1 VKVNENRIAPESE
14 YFVYSPSAVARNT
27 FFYPICTGHFIYEPH
42 YELRRTSYDSYL
54 LMYVQKGQFILECEG
69 KKQTAGMGSFVLLDC
84 YRPHAYYSDTGWE
97 SIWCHFDGQMAR
109 AYYDLTVSYL
119 GNIFTLVDDYPV
131 LNKMTAIYQTFAE
144 GRPIREALLSK
155 QLTDIWTALLM
166 DQAERPGSGKVGRV
180 SVWEGDSIGMENVIS
195 YINEHFTGKITI
207 QTLAEQAM
215 LSQYHFIRMFKSY
228 TSFTPHEYIVNIRI
242 SAAKYMLKNTSLSV
256 KDIGLDAGF
265 PSESAFCTAF
275 KKKMGITPTEYRNS
289 MSSL

>member
-1 VKVNENRIAPESE
+1 MGKAYVYVGTNSIRGSQGIYTLSLDTGSGKMDVLGTAEAQDSAYLCVNRDGSRLYAVMESLE
-14 YFVYSPSAVARNT
+14 Y
-27 FFYPICTGHFIYEPH
+27 
-42 YELRRTSYDSYL
+42 
-54 LMYVQKGQFILECEG
+54 EG

-275 KKKMGITPTEYRNS
+275 K
-289 MSSL
+289 

>member
-1 VKVNENRIAPESE
+1 MW
-14 YFVYSPSAVARNT
+14 
-27 FFYPICTGHFIYEPH
+27 
-42 YELRRTSYDSYL
+42 D
-54 LMYVQKGQFILECEG
+54 
-69 KKQTAGMGSFVLLDC
+69 
-84 YRPHAYYSDTGWE
+84 
-97 SIWCHFDGQMAR
+97 
-109 AYYDLTVSYL
+109 
-119 GNIFTLVDDYPV
+119 
-131 LNKMTAIYQTFAE
+131 
-144 GRPIREALLSK
+144 
-155 QLTDIWTALLM
+155 
-166 DQAERPGSGKVGRV
+166 
-180 SVWEGDSIGMENVIS
+180 GDSIGMENVIS

-289 MSSL
+289 TA